1 MCEDLNIA
9 VPLYVQKQ
17 IFPLCS
23 KSSQRKKSAPKAL
36 TVGQFAELLVR
47 CAHYLT
53 EVNVTLKKAGKLMTA
68 DETEVAPCLRA
79 LLRTRFLSWSR
90 LNTPDSFRVE
100 IFRSPQVEAA
110 MSQLK
115 RAVEHRFACRS
126 LARSASLTGMDCC
139 TVLCTAKWA
148 SWYDEMQRIRPD
160 CGVNGISCGDIVAFF
175 QRVRPKLA
183 SRESTLLRS
192 YSPVR
197 RC

>member
-17 IFPLCS
+17 IFPMCS
-23 KSSQRKKSAPKAL
+23 KSSQRKKSAPRAL

-53 EVNVTLKKAGKLMTA
+53 EVNVKLKQAGKLMTA

-110 MSQLK
+110 MSPLK
-115 RAVEHRFACRS
+115 RAVEHREAVLRVDPL
-126 LARSASLTGMDCC
+126 LALPLSQGWTDAPYSARPNGQAGTMRCSAFGLTVGS
-139 TVLCTAKWA
+139 TAYPA
-148 SWYDEMQRIRPD
+148 
-160 CGVNGISCGDIVAFF
+160 G
-175 QRVRPKLA
+175 
-183 SRESTLLRS
+183 T
-192 YSPVR
+192 
-197 RC
+197 